1 MTSFRRYFALMLS
14 YIGVD
19 IDDFVSILIRLC
31 SQLTTSI
38 SSISYRN
45 RFAYEHNVIK
55 HFRNLYKAYLKFV
68 VLVFQINTVCRYH
81 HSVYV
86 IVEIDIVVSLE
97 FYNVDIDIV
106 ILFTILSISTR
117 KFVFDMY
124 SVTKRGKRYNGV

>member
-1 MTSFRRYFALMLS
+1 MLS

-68 VLVFQINTVCRYH
+68 VLVFQINTVCRCRYH
-81 HSVYV
+81 HSVYD